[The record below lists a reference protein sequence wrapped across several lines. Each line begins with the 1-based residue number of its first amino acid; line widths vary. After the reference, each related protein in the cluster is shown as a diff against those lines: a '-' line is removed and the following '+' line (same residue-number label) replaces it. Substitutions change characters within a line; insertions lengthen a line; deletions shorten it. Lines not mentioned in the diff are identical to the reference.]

1 MVLRYCLGMILSVST
16 LIIGSGAATPV
27 SVVNFCIARPIGNA
41 RPGLAEASR
50 HGKAAIAAG
59 GGRRAAKE
67 RGRDW
72 VPASSSR
79 YAGKVRCG
87 LLLQRRGPDRLA
99 VGALEVARPRRLDL
113 LHHRVRQR
121 HIVER

>member
-50 HGKAAIAAG
+50 HGKAALAAG
-59 GGRRAAKE
+59 GGRAKK

-72 VPASSSR
+72 VPAS
-79 YAGKVRCG
+79 
-87 LLLQRRGPDRLA
+87 
-99 VGALEVARPRRLDL
+99 RRLGTLESGTTAYFAADAVQIGL
-113 LHHRVRQR
+113 PSAPLKSRV
-121 HIVER
+121 HDVSICCTTELGSGT